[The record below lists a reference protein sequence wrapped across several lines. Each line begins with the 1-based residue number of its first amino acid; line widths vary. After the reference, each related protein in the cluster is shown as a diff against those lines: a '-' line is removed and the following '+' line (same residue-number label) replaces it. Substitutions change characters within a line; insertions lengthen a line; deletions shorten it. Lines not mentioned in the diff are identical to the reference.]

1 MNGRKNDTPS
11 RDLVPYDPARLIK
24 AEPVYGEY
32 YYGYAHGRS
41 AQAKSYLQLL
51 RRRKRLMIGVFL
63 GVLIAGL
70 GWLITRTPLYRS
82 TAEVLV
88 TPIDRGGGGNTENIA
103 SNIDTLVR
111 VRTVAT
117 QMKMMKSSDLLEAAF
132 ANVPPDLRRKGFATR
147 DTKLSAYP
155 VTITN
160 PKDTEIVGIE
170 VLARDPRAA
179 AAFANEIQASAMNRR
194 QENVRAIAEMA
205 TEHVSS
211 QLTETGSELQQA
223 RAELARLKSQ
233 NGIPNIDEATKSD
246 TNSLANLN
254 SAVTQATA
262 DLSSAQKRRDTIAR
276 ELSHTRKI
284 EVTSIES
291 AENPTTRA
299 ISDQIE
305 KLQQEKATA
314 LLEYQPSAPEVR
326 NIERQIAELKRR
338 QVDMV
343 KTIITR
349 SGSSTN
355 PLYLNLMTEYANSLV
370 AIREAESRLAVSSAA
385 AKDMRDRLSKLPEY
399 EEKVA
404 VLVSRIGELEN
415 SHSFLTSQLESL
427 SLSMRGS
434 LPNMIPVSQARAG
447 RFPVSPNIPASLLMI
462 VVFAALAAVGAGVLR
477 DQLDDRIHTSD
488 TLEGSAGY
496 RVLAGIPTVQNGFQ
510 GLVAD
515 ENCPSRLLENFRI
528 LRNNI
533 FLTAQGPHP
542 RVIVVTSPRAGE
554 GKSTT
559 VSNLAVATAMSHK
572 RVLVIDGDMRH
583 PSIHLT
589 FGLSN
594 DTGLSAVLQG
604 EAPLDECIR
613 QSSTPNLDVLTA
625 GPTPAFPPELLASPA
640 MADLLASISER
651 YDTVLLDSTP
661 IVNLSDGAQLASLA
675 EGAIMVVSA
684 AKTEH
689 ASLLE
694 ALHILEQVGVPI
706 LGIVYNRSS
715 DMETAEWNEPARKAI
730 LYHNEAA

>member
-1 MNGRKNDTPS
+1 MNGRKNDSPS

-32 YYGYAHGRS
+32 YYGYAHSRS
-41 AQAKSYLQLL
+41 AQAKTYLQLL
-51 RRRKRLMIGVFL
+51 RRRRRLMISVFL
-63 GVLIAGL
+63 GVMIVGM
-70 GWLITRTPLYRS
+70 GWLVTRTPLYRS

-88 TPIDRGGGGNTENIA
+88 TPIERGGGGNTGNMGSDIE
-103 SNIDTLVR
+103 TLVR

-117 QMKMMKSSDLLEAAF
+117 QIKMMKSPDLLEAAF
-132 ANVPPDLRRKGFATR
+132 ANIPPDLRRKGFATR
-147 DTKLSAYP
+147 DTKLSDYP

-179 AAFANEIQASAMNRR
+179 AAFANEIQATAMNRR

-211 QLTETGSELQQA
+211 ELADTGSDLQQA
-223 RAELARLKSQ
+223 RAELARLKSRH
-233 NGIPNIDEATKSD
+233 GIPDIIEATRSD

-262 DLSSAQKRRDTIAR
+262 DLSSAQKRRATLAR
-276 ELSHTRKI
+276 ELSHTQKI
-284 EVTSIES
+284 VVDSYER

-305 KLQQEKATA
+305 KLEQEKAAA
-314 LLEYQPSAPEVR
+314 LLEYQPTAPEVR
-326 NIERQIAELKRR
+326 NFERQISELKRR
-338 QVDMV
+338 QAAMV

-349 SGSSTN
+349 SGSNTN
-355 PLYLNLMTEYANSLV
+355 PLYINLMNEYANSLV
-370 AIREAESRLAVSSAA
+370 AIREAESRLAVSSTA
-385 AKDMRDRLSKLPEY
+385 AKGMRDRLSQLPEY

-415 SHSFLTSQLESL
+415 SHSFLTGQLESL

-447 RFPVSPNIPASLLMI
+447 RFPVTPNVPASLLMI
-462 VVFAALAAVGAGVLR
+462 VVFATLAAVGAGVLR

-496 RVLAGIPTVQNGFQ
+496 RVLAGIPLVSNGFQ

-515 ENCPSRLLENFRI
+515 DNCPTRLLENFRI

-542 RVIVVTSPRAGE
+542 QVIVVTSPRAGE

-559 VSNLAVATAMSHK
+559 VSNLAVTTALSHK

-594 DTGLSAVLQG
+594 ETGLSTILQG
-604 EAPLDECIR
+604 EKSLDECIR
-613 QSSTPNLDVLTA
+613 QGSLPNLHILTA
-625 GPTPAFPPELLASPA
+625 GPSPAFPPELLASPA
-640 MADLLASISER
+640 MTELLASARER

-694 ALHILEQVGVPI
+694 ALRILEQVGVPI

-715 DMETAEWNEPARKAI
+715 DMEIAEWTELTPKAI
-730 LYHNEAA
+730 QYQDEAA